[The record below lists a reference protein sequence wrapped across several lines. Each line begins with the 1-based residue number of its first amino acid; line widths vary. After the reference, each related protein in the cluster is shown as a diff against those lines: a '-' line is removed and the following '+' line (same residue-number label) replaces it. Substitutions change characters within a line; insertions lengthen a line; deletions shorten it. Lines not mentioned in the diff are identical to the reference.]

1 MKITSDYQQNM
12 REKEKQKIFRMYNNL
27 TIIDAL
33 LQNLKV
39 NNEYFTSMFD
49 KLGRQID
56 SMENSEKSIDNKL
69 KFPLE

>member
-1 MKITSDYQQNM
+1 
-12 REKEKQKIFRMYNNL
+12 MYNNL

-56 SMENSEKSIDNKL
+56 SMENSEKSTDNKL